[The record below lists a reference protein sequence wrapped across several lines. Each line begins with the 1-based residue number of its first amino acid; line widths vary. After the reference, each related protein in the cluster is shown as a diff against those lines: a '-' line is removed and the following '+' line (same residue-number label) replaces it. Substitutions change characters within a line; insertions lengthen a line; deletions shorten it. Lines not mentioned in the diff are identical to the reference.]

1 MNEIVNIEIDIPKAI
16 GISKVIEAPQGCTL
30 INVIKSNY
38 KLEVH
43 SRIIDVNDEINRFC
57 LVYLDGIR
65 ANDSNMTIVKD
76 CKIEV
81 ILPMAGG

>member
-1 MNEIVNIEIDIPKAI
+1 MNNIVNIEIDIPKAI
-16 GISKVIEAPQGCTL
+16 GMSKIIEAPQACTL
-30 INVIKSNY
+30 AEVIKINY
-38 KLEVH
+38 EYEVY
-43 SRIIDVNDEINRFC
+43 SRIVNVNDEINRFC

-65 ANDSNMTIVKD
+65 IKDSNMTIIKD